1 MSFST
6 TGLSSLTRLSVSG
19 TSTQGGWELTSA
31 LSRVAPSITELDL
44 SANRLTLFSTQEG
57 VVFSRLQVKVAAGSA
72 RFCQQIYFCWRL
84 PLAPNISILQCI
96 SLFATDIKFLLHK
109 NDTM

>member
-57 VVFSRLQVKVAAGSA
+57 VVFSRLQVAGSA
-72 RFCQQIYFCWRL
+72 RLSANVFLVASSPCAQHFNFAICITFCY
-84 PLAPNISILQCI
+84 NIWF
-96 SLFATDIKFLLHK
+96 LFHE
-109 NDTM
+109 NDTI